1 MNVFSTVSEPHWDG
15 EYDVIVAGTG
25 AGGMSAALTA
35 AIGGLSVLLVEKHDR
50 VGGST
55 AISGG
60 AVWVPMNAQTEAAGH
75 PDDDEKVWRY
85 MRATVGDAAPAQ
97 MQKAFL
103 RSGPQALEFL
113 GKHTAVQLAARAY
126 SPDYYP
132 DRDGANLG
140 GRSLDPLLFDGRE
153 LGARFAQLRDPLP
166 EFMVLG
172 GMMVTMTDAR
182 NLLSALRSFAAWKA
196 SMKLVL
202 RFWSDRLRGYHRGT
216 RLALGNALAARL
228 FKSVLERR
236 IPYWLASPAE
246 KLLCDES
253 GRVVG
258 LQVRREG
265 RLQSLRARRGVVLAT
280 GGFPWDASLR
290 ADLYPQPTGP
300 WSMAPE
306 QNSGDGI
313 RMARGAGGVLG
324 PKGSSPAFWTP
335 ISILKRPDGSELR
348 YPHLVWDRAKPGL
361 MAVNASGRRFVNEST
376 SYHEFVRGMYRS
388 HESSPTLPAFLIC
401 DNDFIERW
409 GLGLALPGGRPR
421 EHLVRAGYLYRAA
434 TLEALAEQ
442 MGIDA
447 AGLTASTEQF
457 NRAAHTG
464 RDEAFGK
471 GSTVYNQYLGEPGY
485 TPNPCLGPLASGPFW
500 GVKVYAGDIGTAR
513 GIRCNEQAQA
523 LDVNGQVIG
532 GLYAAGNDMHSVMGG
547 EYPAPGITLGPALT
561 FGWVAAQHMLGASS
575 DAASPARH
583 TPSDAGGQTSA
594 SGVGEPSLAS
604 VA

>member
-1 MNVFSTVSEPHWDG
+1 LNPISVDEDPHWDDS
-15 EYDVIVAGTG
+15 YDVIVAGTG
-25 AGGMSAALTA
+25 AGG
-35 AIGGLSVLLVEKHDR
+35 LSVLLVEKHDQ

-60 AVWVPMNAQTEAAGH
+60 AVWIPMNAQTEAAGH
-75 PDDDEKVWRY
+75 PDDEDKVWRY
-85 MRATVGDAAPAQ
+85 MQATVANAAPVE

-103 RSGPQALEFL
+103 RNGPLALEFL
-113 GKHTAVQLAARAY
+113 SKHTDVQLVARTY

-140 GRSLDPLLFDGRE
+140 GRSLDPLPFDGRK
-153 LGARFAQLRDPLP
+153 LGAHFAELRDPLP
-166 EFMVLG
+166 EFTVLG
-172 GMMVTMTDAR
+172 GMMVNMTDAR
-182 NLLSALRSFAAWKA
+182 NLLAATRSFVAWKA

-202 RFWSDRLRGYHRGT
+202 RYWADRLRGYHRGT
-216 RLALGNALAARL
+216 RLLLGNALAARL
-228 FKSVLERR
+228 FKSVLDRR
-236 IPYWLASPAE
+236 IPYWLSSPAE
-246 KLLCDES
+246 KLLRDAN

-265 RLQSLRARRGVVLAT
+265 RLVSLRARRGVVMAT
-280 GGFPWDASLR
+280 GGFPWDAQLR
-290 ADLYPQPTGP
+290 AELYPEPTGP
-300 WSMAPE
+300 WSMSPE

-313 RMARGAGGVLG
+313 RMAREAGGVLG
-324 PKGSSPAFWTP
+324 PVGSSPAFWTP

-388 HESSPTLPAFLIC
+388 HLDVPTLPAFLIC

-421 EHLVRAGYLYRAA
+421 EHLVRAGYLYRAG
-434 TLEALAEQ
+434 TLEALAAQ
-442 MGIDA
+442 MGTDT
-447 AGLTASTEQF
+447 AGLNASADQF
-457 NRAAHTG
+457 NRAAESG

-471 GSTVYNQYLGEPGY
+471 GSTSYNQYLGEPGY
-485 TPNPCLGPLASGPFW
+485 SPNPCLGPLARGPFW
-500 GVKVYAGDIGTAR
+500 GVKVYAGDIGTAY
-513 GIRCNEQAQA
+513 GVQCNEQAQA
-523 LDVNGQVIG
+523 LDANGRVIA

-561 FGWVAAQHMLGASS
+561 FGWVAAQHILGTQ
-575 DAASPARH
+575 PL
-583 TPSDAGGQTSA
+583 Q
-594 SGVGEPSLAS
+594 
-604 VA
+604 

>member
-1 MNVFSTVSEPHWDG
+1 MNPISVDKEPHWDDS
-15 EYDVIVAGTG
+15 YDVIVAGTG

-35 AIGGLSVLLVEKHDR
+35 AIEGLSVLLVEKHDQ

-60 AVWVPMNAQTEAAGH
+60 AVWIPMNAQTEAAGH
-75 PDDDEKVWRY
+75 PDDEDKVWRY
-85 MRATVGDAAPAQ
+85 MQATVANAAPVE

-103 RSGPQALEFL
+103 RNGPLALEFL
-113 GKHTAVQLAARAY
+113 SKHTDVQLVARTY

-140 GRSLDPLLFDGRE
+140 GRSLDPLPFDGRK
-153 LGARFAQLRDPLP
+153 LGAHFAELRDPLP
-166 EFMVLG
+166 EFTVLG
-172 GMMVTMTDAR
+172 GMMVNMTDAR
-182 NLLSALRSFAAWKA
+182 NLLAATRSFVDWKA

-202 RFWSDRLRGYHRGT
+202 RYWADRLRGYHRGT
-216 RLALGNALAARL
+216 RLLLGNALAARL
-228 FKSVLERR
+228 FKSVLDRR
-236 IPYWLASPAE
+236 IPYWLSSPAE
-246 KLLCDES
+246 KLLRDAN

-265 RLQSLRARRGVVLAT
+265 RLVSLRARRGVVMAT
-280 GGFPWDASLR
+280 GGFPWDAQLR
-290 ADLYPQPTGP
+290 AELYPQPTGP
-300 WSMAPE
+300 WSMSPE

-313 RMARGAGGVLG
+313 RMAREAGGVLG
-324 PKGSSPAFWTP
+324 PVGSSPAFWTP

-388 HESSPTLPAFLIC
+388 HLDVPTLPAFLIC

-421 EHLVRAGYLYRAA
+421 EHLVRAGYLYRAG
-434 TLEALAEQ
+434 TLEALAAQ
-442 MGIDA
+442 MGTDT
-447 AGLTASTEQF
+447 AGLNASADQF
-457 NRAAHTG
+457 NRAAESG
-464 RDEAFGK
+464 CDEAFGK
-471 GSTVYNQYLGEPGY
+471 GSTSYNQYLGEPGY
-485 TPNPCLGPLASGPFW
+485 SPNPCLGPLARGPFW
-500 GVKVYAGDIGTAR
+500 GVKVYAGDIGTAY
-513 GIRCNEQAQA
+513 GVQCNEQAQA
-523 LDVNGQVIG
+523 LDANGRVIA

-561 FGWVAAQHMLGASS
+561 FGWVAAQHILSTQ
-575 DAASPARH
+575 PL
-583 TPSDAGGQTSA
+583 Q
-594 SGVGEPSLAS
+594 
-604 VA
+604 

>member
-1 MNVFSTVSEPHWDG
+1 MNPISVDEEPHWDDS
-15 EYDVIVAGTG
+15 YDVIVAGTG

-35 AIGGLSVLLVEKHDR
+35 AIEGLSVLLVEKHDR

-60 AVWVPMNAQTEAAGH
+60 AVWIPMNAQTEAAGH
-75 PDDDEKVWRY
+75 PDDENKVWRY
-85 MRATVGDAAPAQ
+85 MQATVANSAPVE

-103 RSGPQALEFL
+103 RNGPLALEFL
-113 GKHTAVQLAARAY
+113 SKHTDVQLVARTY

-140 GRSLDPLLFDGRE
+140 GRSLDPLPFDGRE
-153 LGARFAQLRDPLP
+153 FGAHFAELRDPLP
-166 EFMVLG
+166 EFTVLG
-172 GMMVTMTDAR
+172 GMMVNMTDAR
-182 NLLSALRSFAAWKA
+182 NLLAATRSFPAWKA

-202 RFWSDRLRGYHRGT
+202 RYWADRLRGYHRGT
-216 RLALGNALAARL
+216 RLLLGNALAARL
-228 FKSVLERR
+228 FKSVLDRR
-236 IPYWLASPAE
+236 IPYWLSSPAE
-246 KLLCDES
+246 KLLRDAN

-265 RLQSLRARRGVVLAT
+265 RLVSLRARRGVVMAT
-280 GGFPWDASLR
+280 GGFPWDAQLR
-290 ADLYPQPTGP
+290 AELYPQPTGS
-300 WSMAPE
+300 WSMSPE

-313 RMARGAGGVLG
+313 RMAREAGGVLG
-324 PKGSSPAFWTP
+324 PMGSSPAFWTP

-388 HESSPTLPAFLIC
+388 HLDAPTLPAFLIC

-421 EHLVRAGYLYRAA
+421 DHLVRAGYLYRAG
-434 TLEALAEQ
+434 TLEALAAQ
-442 MGIDA
+442 MGIDS
-447 AGLTASTEQF
+447 AGLNASADQF
-457 NRAAHTG
+457 NRAAELG

-471 GSTVYNQYLGEPGY
+471 GSTSYNQYLGEPGY
-485 TPNPCLGPLASGPFW
+485 TPNPCLGPLARGPFW
-500 GVKVYAGDIGTAR
+500 GVKVYAGDIGTAY
-513 GIRCNEQAQA
+513 GVHCNEQAQA
-523 LDVNGQVIG
+523 LDADGRVIA

-561 FGWVAAQHMLGASS
+561 FGWVAAQHILGAQ
-575 DAASPARH
+575 PL
-583 TPSDAGGQTSA
+583 Q
-594 SGVGEPSLAS
+594 
-604 VA
+604 

>member
-1 MNVFSTVSEPHWDG
+1 MNPISVDEEPHWDDS
-15 EYDVIVAGTG
+15 YDVIVAGTG

-35 AIGGLSVLLVEKHDR
+35 AIEGLSVLLVEKHDR

-60 AVWVPMNAQTEAAGH
+60 AVWIPMNAQTEAAGH
-75 PDDDEKVWRY
+75 PDDENKVWRY
-85 MRATVGDAAPAQ
+85 MQATVANSAPVE

-103 RSGPQALEFL
+103 RNGPLALEFL
-113 GKHTAVQLAARAY
+113 SKHTDVQLVARTY

-140 GRSLDPLLFDGRE
+140 GRSLDPLPFDGRE
-153 LGARFAQLRDPLP
+153 FGAHFAELRDPLP
-166 EFMVLG
+166 EFTVLG
-172 GMMVTMTDAR
+172 GMMVNMTDAR
-182 NLLSALRSFAAWKA
+182 NLLAATRSFAAWKA

-202 RFWSDRLRGYHRGT
+202 RYWADRLRGYHRGT
-216 RLALGNALAARL
+216 RLLLGNALAARL
-228 FKSVLERR
+228 FKSVLDRR
-236 IPYWLASPAE
+236 IPYWLSSPAE
-246 KLLCDES
+246 KLLRDAN

-265 RLQSLRARRGVVLAT
+265 RLVSLRARRGVVMAT
-280 GGFPWDASLR
+280 GGFPWDAQLR
-290 ADLYPQPTGP
+290 AELYPQPTGS
-300 WSMAPE
+300 WSMSPE

-313 RMARGAGGVLG
+313 RMAREAGGVLG
-324 PKGSSPAFWTP
+324 PMGSSPAFWTP

-388 HESSPTLPAFLIC
+388 HLDAPTLPAFLIC

-421 EHLVRAGYLYRAA
+421 DHLVRAGYLYRAG
-434 TLEALAEQ
+434 TLEALAAQ
-442 MGIDA
+442 MGIDS
-447 AGLTASTEQF
+447 AGLNASADQF
-457 NRAAHTG
+457 NRAAELG

-471 GSTVYNQYLGEPGY
+471 GSTSYNQYLGEPGY
-485 TPNPCLGPLASGPFW
+485 TPNPCLGPLARGPFW
-500 GVKVYAGDIGTAR
+500 GVKVYAGDIGTAY
-513 GIRCNEQAQA
+513 GVHCNEQAQA
-523 LDVNGQVIG
+523 LDADGRVIA

-561 FGWVAAQHMLGASS
+561 FGWVAAQHIMGAQ
-575 DAASPARH
+575 PL
-583 TPSDAGGQTSA
+583 Q
-594 SGVGEPSLAS
+594 
-604 VA
+604 

>member
-1 MNVFSTVSEPHWDG
+1 LNPISVDEDPHWDDS
-15 EYDVIVAGTG
+15 YDVIVAGTG

-35 AIGGLSVLLVEKHDR
+35 AIEGLSVLLVEKHDQ

-60 AVWVPMNAQTEAAGH
+60 AVWIPMNAQTEAAGH
-75 PDDDEKVWRY
+75 PDDEDKVWRY
-85 MRATVGDAAPAQ
+85 MQATVANAAPVE

-103 RSGPQALEFL
+103 RNGPLALEFL
-113 GKHTAVQLAARAY
+113 SKHTDVQLVARTY

-140 GRSLDPLLFDGRE
+140 GRSLDPLPFDGRK
-153 LGARFAQLRDPLP
+153 LGAHFAELRDPLP
-166 EFMVLG
+166 EFTVLG
-172 GMMVTMTDAR
+172 GMMVNMTDAR
-182 NLLSALRSFAAWKA
+182 NLLAATRSFVAWKA

-202 RFWSDRLRGYHRGT
+202 RYWADRLRGYHRGT
-216 RLALGNALAARL
+216 RLLLGNALAARL
-228 FKSVLERR
+228 FKSVLDRR
-236 IPYWLASPAE
+236 IPYWLSSPAE
-246 KLLCDES
+246 KLLRDAN

-265 RLQSLRARRGVVLAT
+265 RLVSLRARRGVVMAT
-280 GGFPWDASLR
+280 GGFPWDAQLR
-290 ADLYPQPTGP
+290 AELYPEPTGP
-300 WSMAPE
+300 WSMSPE

-313 RMARGAGGVLG
+313 RMAREAGGVLG
-324 PKGSSPAFWTP
+324 PVGSSPAFWTP

-388 HESSPTLPAFLIC
+388 HLDVPTLPAFLIC

-421 EHLVRAGYLYRAA
+421 EHLVRAGYLYRAG
-434 TLEALAEQ
+434 TLEALAAQ
-442 MGIDA
+442 MGTDT
-447 AGLTASTEQF
+447 AGLNASADQF
-457 NRAAHTG
+457 NRAAESG

-471 GSTVYNQYLGEPGY
+471 GSTSYNQYLGEPGY
-485 TPNPCLGPLASGPFW
+485 SPNPCLGPLARGPFW
-500 GVKVYAGDIGTAR
+500 GVKVYAGDIGTAY
-513 GIRCNEQAQA
+513 GVQCNEQAQA
-523 LDVNGQVIG
+523 LDANGRVIA

-561 FGWVAAQHMLGASS
+561 FGWVAAQHILGTQ
-575 DAASPARH
+575 PL
-583 TPSDAGGQTSA
+583 Q
-594 SGVGEPSLAS
+594 
-604 VA
+604 

>member
-1 MNVFSTVSEPHWDG
+1 LNPISVDEEPHWDDS
-15 EYDVIVAGTG
+15 YDVIVAGTG

-35 AIGGLSVLLVEKHDR
+35 AIEGLSVLLVEKHDR

-60 AVWVPMNAQTEAAGH
+60 AVWIPMNAQTEAAGH
-75 PDDDEKVWRY
+75 PDDENKVWRY
-85 MRATVGDAAPAQ
+85 MQATVANSAPVE

-103 RSGPQALEFL
+103 RNGPLALEFL
-113 GKHTAVQLAARAY
+113 SKHTDVQLVARTY

-140 GRSLDPLLFDGRE
+140 GRSLDPLPFDGRE
-153 LGARFAQLRDPLP
+153 FGAHFAELRDPLP
-166 EFMVLG
+166 EFTVLG
-172 GMMVTMTDAR
+172 GMMVNMTDAR
-182 NLLSALRSFAAWKA
+182 NLLAATRSFAAWKA

-202 RFWSDRLRGYHRGT
+202 RYWADRLRGYHRGT
-216 RLALGNALAARL
+216 RLLLGNALAARL
-228 FKSVLERR
+228 FKSVLDRR
-236 IPYWLASPAE
+236 IPYWLSSPAE
-246 KLLCDES
+246 KLLRDAN

-265 RLQSLRARRGVVLAT
+265 RLVSLRARRGVVMAT
-280 GGFPWDASLR
+280 GGFPWDAQLR
-290 ADLYPQPTGP
+290 AELYPQPTGS
-300 WSMAPE
+300 WSMSPE

-313 RMARGAGGVLG
+313 RMAREAGGVLG
-324 PKGSSPAFWTP
+324 PMGSSPAFWTP

-388 HESSPTLPAFLIC
+388 HLDAPTLPAFLIC

-421 EHLVRAGYLYRAA
+421 DHLVRAGYLYRAG
-434 TLEALAEQ
+434 TLEALAAQ
-442 MGIDA
+442 MGIDS
-447 AGLTASTEQF
+447 AGLNASADQF
-457 NRAAHTG
+457 NRAAELG

-471 GSTVYNQYLGEPGY
+471 GSTSYNQYLGEPGY
-485 TPNPCLGPLASGPFW
+485 TPNPCLGPLARGPFW
-500 GVKVYAGDIGTAR
+500 GVKVYAGDIGTAY
-513 GIRCNEQAQA
+513 GVHCNEQAQA
-523 LDVNGQVIG
+523 LDADGRVIA

-561 FGWVAAQHMLGASS
+561 FGWVAAQHILGAQ
-575 DAASPARH
+575 PL
-583 TPSDAGGQTSA
+583 Q
-594 SGVGEPSLAS
+594 
-604 VA
+604 

>member
-1 MNVFSTVSEPHWDG
+1 LNPISVDEDPHWDDS
-15 EYDVIVAGTG
+15 YDVIVAGTG

-35 AIGGLSVLLVEKHDR
+35 AIEGLSVLLVEKHDQ

-60 AVWVPMNAQTEAAGH
+60 AVWIPMNAQTEAAGH
-75 PDDDEKVWRY
+75 PDDEDKVWRY
-85 MRATVGDAAPAQ
+85 MQATVANAAPVE

-103 RSGPQALEFL
+103 RNGPLALEFL
-113 GKHTAVQLAARAY
+113 SKHTDVQLVARTY

-140 GRSLDPLLFDGRE
+140 GRSLDPLPFDGRK
-153 LGARFAQLRDPLP
+153 LGAHFAELRDPLP
-166 EFMVLG
+166 EFTVLG
-172 GMMVTMTDAR
+172 GMMVNMTDAR
-182 NLLSALRSFAAWKA
+182 NLLAATRSFVAWKA

-202 RFWSDRLRGYHRGT
+202 RYWADRLRGYHRGT
-216 RLALGNALAARL
+216 RLLLGNALAARL
-228 FKSVLERR
+228 FKSVLDRR
-236 IPYWLASPAE
+236 IPYWLSSPAE
-246 KLLCDES
+246 KLLRDAN

-265 RLQSLRARRGVVLAT
+265 RLVSLRARRGVVMAT
-280 GGFPWDASLR
+280 GGFPWDAQLR
-290 ADLYPQPTGP
+290 AELYPEPTGP
-300 WSMAPE
+300 WSMSPE

-313 RMARGAGGVLG
+313 RMAREAGGVLG
-324 PKGSSPAFWTP
+324 PVGSSPAFWTP

-388 HESSPTLPAFLIC
+388 HLDVPTLPAFLIC

-421 EHLVRAGYLYRAA
+421 EHLVRAGYLYRAG
-434 TLEALAEQ
+434 TLEALAAQ
-442 MGIDA
+442 MGTDT
-447 AGLTASTEQF
+447 AGLNES
-457 NRAAHTG
+457 G

-471 GSTVYNQYLGEPGY
+471 GSTSYNQYLGEPGY
-485 TPNPCLGPLASGPFW
+485 SPNPCLGPLARGPFW
-500 GVKVYAGDIGTAR
+500 GVKVYAGDIGTAY
-513 GIRCNEQAQA
+513 GVQCNEQAQA
-523 LDVNGQVIG
+523 LDANGRVIA

-561 FGWVAAQHMLGASS
+561 FGWVAAQHILGTQ
-575 DAASPARH
+575 PL
-583 TPSDAGGQTSA
+583 Q
-594 SGVGEPSLAS
+594 
-604 VA
+604 

>member
-1 MNVFSTVSEPHWDG
+1 MNPISVDEEPHWDDS
-15 EYDVIVAGTG
+15 YDVIVAGTG

-35 AIGGLSVLLVEKHDR
+35 AIEGLSVLLVEKHDR

-60 AVWVPMNAQTEAAGH
+60 AVWIPMNAQTEAAGH
-75 PDDDEKVWRY
+75 PDDENKVWRY
-85 MRATVGDAAPAQ
+85 MQATVANSAPVE

-103 RSGPQALEFL
+103 RNGPLALEFL
-113 GKHTAVQLAARAY
+113 SKHTDVQLVARTY

-140 GRSLDPLLFDGRE
+140 GRSLDPLPFDGRE
-153 LGARFAQLRDPLP
+153 FGAHFAELRDPLP
-166 EFMVLG
+166 EFTVLG
-172 GMMVTMTDAR
+172 GMMVNMTDAR
-182 NLLSALRSFAAWKA
+182 NLLAATRSFAAWKA

-202 RFWSDRLRGYHRGT
+202 RYWADRLRGYHRGT
-216 RLALGNALAARL
+216 RLLLGNALAARL
-228 FKSVLERR
+228 FKSVLDRR
-236 IPYWLASPAE
+236 IPYWLSSPAE
-246 KLLCDES
+246 KLLRDAN

-265 RLQSLRARRGVVLAT
+265 RLVSLRARRGVVMAT
-280 GGFPWDASLR
+280 GGFPWDAQLR
-290 ADLYPQPTGP
+290 AELYPQPTGS
-300 WSMAPE
+300 WSMSPE

-313 RMARGAGGVLG
+313 RMAREAGGVLG
-324 PKGSSPAFWTP
+324 PMGSSPAFWTP

-388 HESSPTLPAFLIC
+388 HLDAPTLPAFLIC

-421 EHLVRAGYLYRAA
+421 DHLVRAGYLYRAG
-434 TLEALAEQ
+434 TLEALAAQ
-442 MGIDA
+442 MGIDS
-447 AGLTASTEQF
+447 AGLNASADQF
-457 NRAAHTG
+457 NRAAELG

-471 GSTVYNQYLGEPGY
+471 GSTSYNQYLGEPGY
-485 TPNPCLGPLASGPFW
+485 TPNPCLGPLARGPFW
-500 GVKVYAGDIGTAR
+500 GVKVYAGDIGTAY
-513 GIRCNEQAQA
+513 GVHCNEQAQA
-523 LDVNGQVIG
+523 LDADGRVIA

-561 FGWVAAQHMLGASS
+561 FGWVAAQHILGAQ
-575 DAASPARH
+575 PL
-583 TPSDAGGQTSA
+583 Q
-594 SGVGEPSLAS
+594 
-604 VA
+604 

>member
-1 MNVFSTVSEPHWDG
+1 LNPISVDKEPHWDDS
-15 EYDVIVAGTG
+15 YDVIVAGTG

-35 AIGGLSVLLVEKHDR
+35 AIEGLSVLLVEKHDQ

-60 AVWVPMNAQTEAAGH
+60 AVWIPMNAQTEAAGH
-75 PDDDEKVWRY
+75 PDDEDKVWRY
-85 MRATVGDAAPAQ
+85 MQATVANAAPVE

-103 RSGPQALEFL
+103 RNGPLALEFL
-113 GKHTAVQLAARAY
+113 SKHTDVQLVARTY

-140 GRSLDPLLFDGRE
+140 GRSLDPLPFDGRK
-153 LGARFAQLRDPLP
+153 LGAHFAELRDPLP
-166 EFMVLG
+166 EFTVLG
-172 GMMVTMTDAR
+172 GMMVNMTDAR
-182 NLLSALRSFAAWKA
+182 NLLAATRSFVDWKA

-202 RFWSDRLRGYHRGT
+202 RYWADRLRGYHRGT
-216 RLALGNALAARL
+216 RLLLGNALAARL
-228 FKSVLERR
+228 FKSVLDRR
-236 IPYWLASPAE
+236 IPYWLSSPAE
-246 KLLCDES
+246 KLLRDAN

-265 RLQSLRARRGVVLAT
+265 RLVSLRARRGVVMAT
-280 GGFPWDASLR
+280 GGFPWDAQLR
-290 ADLYPQPTGP
+290 AELYPQPTGP
-300 WSMAPE
+300 WSMSPE

-313 RMARGAGGVLG
+313 RMAREAGGVLG
-324 PKGSSPAFWTP
+324 PVGSSPAFWTP

-388 HESSPTLPAFLIC
+388 HLDVPTLPAFLIC

-421 EHLVRAGYLYRAA
+421 EHLVRAGYLYRAG
-434 TLEALAEQ
+434 TLEALAAQ
-442 MGIDA
+442 MGTDT
-447 AGLTASTEQF
+447 AGLNASADQF
-457 NRAAHTG
+457 NRAAESG
-464 RDEAFGK
+464 CDEAFGK
-471 GSTVYNQYLGEPGY
+471 GSTSYNQYLGEPGY
-485 TPNPCLGPLASGPFW
+485 SPNPCLGPLARGPFW
-500 GVKVYAGDIGTAR
+500 GVKVYAGDIGTAY
-513 GIRCNEQAQA
+513 GVQCNEQAQA
-523 LDVNGQVIG
+523 LDANGRVIA

-561 FGWVAAQHMLGASS
+561 FGWVAAQHILSTQ
-575 DAASPARH
+575 PL
-583 TPSDAGGQTSA
+583 Q
-594 SGVGEPSLAS
+594 
-604 VA
+604 